1 MKIRLADIALTCLL
15 LPAVGVAQD
24 AKLQMPDFSSLA
36 GKATDSVNVTLSP
49 WLLRIA
55 AAFVDDKDEDSAA
68 TKKLLAGIK
77 SVEVRSYEFDSDFA
91 YSTADIEAV
100 KAQLAAPGWSPLV
113 QTHDRKNNEDVD
125 VYIFVENN
133 RTRGLAVISREPRE
147 FTIVNIVGSIAVEDL
162 PKLGQRL
169 HLLKNGTPRPGFLM

>member
-1 MKIRLADIALTCLL
+1 MKIRLADIALACLL
-15 LPAVGVAQD
+15 LPAVGAAQD
-24 AKLQMPDFSSLA
+24 AKLKMPDFGSLA
-36 GKATDSVNVTLSP
+36 GKATDSVNVSLSP

-55 AAFVDDKDEDSAA
+55 ASFVDDKDEDSAA

-77 SVEVRSYEFDSDFA
+77 SIEVRSYEFDSDFA
-91 YSTADIEAV
+91 YSAADIDAV
-100 KAQLAAPGWSPLV
+100 KAQLAAPGWSQLV

-147 FTIVNIVGSIAVEDL
+147 FTIVNIVGSVGVDDL
-162 PKLGQRL
+162 AKLGQHL
-169 HLLKNGTPRPGFLM
+169 HLLKNGAPRSGFLM